1 MNINNILVLG
11 SDSQIAKEIF
21 NISNK
26 KKYLKFIFCNK
37 NEIDIRKTKEI
48 ERVIKKKNI
57 NILINCAA
65 FTNVDLAEKYKK
77 KCLTINFYSIK
88 KLAKLCKEKNIVL
101 IHFSSDYVFDGK
113 IKDFYNETSKTNP
126 INYYGYSKLMADK
139 AILKIEPRGI
149 IIRTSWVYSQYGKNF
164 VKTIMRL
171 IKTKNDIRVV
181 NDQFGS
187 PTSAK
192 DIAQILL
199 KIICSK
205 KFKTITNKISIFNL
219 SGNIKVSWYN
229 FAKEILKYSKTHNII
244 RPIPTIEYH
253 YKTLR
258 PFNSSL
264 ECSKIQNLFPIK
276 IPKWQNSLKKCIES
290 LNSS

>member
-1 MNINNILVLG
+1 MNISNILVLG
-11 SDSQIAKEIF
+11 SDSQIAREIF
-21 NISNK
+21 NVSNK
-26 KKYLKFIFCNK
+26 KQYLKFFFCNK
-37 NEIDIRKTKEI
+37 NKIDIRKTKEI

-65 FTNVDLAEKYKK
+65 FTNVDLAEKYKN
-77 KCLTINFYSIK
+77 KCLSINFHSTK
-88 KLAKLCKEKNIVL
+88 RLAKLCKEKNIIL

-113 IKDFYNETSKTNP
+113 IKNFYNEKSKTNP
-126 INYYGYSKLMADK
+126 LNYYGYSKLMADK
-139 AILKIEPRGI
+139 AILNIKPRGI
-149 IIRTSWVYSQYGKNF
+149 IIRTSWVYSEYGKNF
-164 VKTIMRL
+164 VKTILHL

-187 PTSAK
+187 PTYAK
-192 DIAQILL
+192 DIAKILL

-219 SGNIKVSWYN
+219 SGNIKVSWYK
-229 FAKEILKYSKTHNII
+229 FAELIIKYSKNHNII
-244 RPIPTIEYH
+244 RPIPTSEYE

-258 PFNSSL
+258 PYNSSL
-264 ECSKIQNLFPIK
+264 ECTKIEKLFPIK

>member
-1 MNINNILVLG
+1 M
-11 SDSQIAKEIF
+11 
-21 NISNK
+21 
-26 KKYLKFIFCNK
+26 
-37 NEIDIRKTKEI
+37 
-48 ERVIKKKNI
+48 
-57 NILINCAA
+57 
-65 FTNVDLAEKYKK
+65 
-77 KCLTINFYSIK
+77 
-88 KLAKLCKEKNIVL
+88 AKLCKEKNIVL

-229 FAKEILKYSKTHNII
+229 FAKEILKYSKAHF
-244 RPIPTIEYH
+244 H
-253 YKTLR
+253 
-258 PFNSSL
+258 
-264 ECSKIQNLFPIK
+264 
-276 IPKWQNSLKKCIES
+276 
-290 LNSS
+290 